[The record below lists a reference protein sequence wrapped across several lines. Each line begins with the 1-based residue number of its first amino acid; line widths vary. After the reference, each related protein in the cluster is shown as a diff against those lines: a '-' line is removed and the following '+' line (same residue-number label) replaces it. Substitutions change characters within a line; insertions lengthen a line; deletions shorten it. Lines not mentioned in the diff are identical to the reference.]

1 MKTYSEYRN
10 LAWNSLTNK
19 WNDAALTMFILCIIA
34 VAFNVPSSIAPIL
47 GLPYQWSFSMS
58 GVGVAVALLLV
69 LPLEW
74 GFYVALLQMIRG
86 EQGSIFTMMWNNFKT
101 NYTRYLPAAILV
113 MVLTGLLGAVTLGI
127 GFFILSMAYAM
138 VPFLLHDHPELSTTD
153 ALKASRELMR
163 GHKWDLFVLHLS
175 FIGWALLGI
184 ITCGIAF
191 FWINPY
197 IYTAVAHF
205 YEDITA
211 DVTIEVC

>member
-1 MKTYSEYRN
+1 MKTCSQYRN

-34 VAFNVPSSIAPIL
+34 VAFNAPSSIAPVL
-47 GLPYQWSFSMS
+47 GLPYQWSYSM
-58 GVGVAVALLLV
+58 GGLGVAVALLLV

-74 GFYVALLQMIRG
+74 GFYIGLLQMTRG
-86 EQGSIFTMMWNNFKT
+86 EEGSLFTMMWNNFKA

-113 MVLTGLLGAVTLGI
+113 MILTGLLGAVTLGI
-127 GFFILSMAYAM
+127 GAIILGLAYAM
-138 VPFLLHDHPELSTTD
+138 VPFILHDNPELSTID
-153 ALKASRELMR
+153 AMKASRELMR
-163 GHKWDLFVLHLS
+163 GHKWDLFVLYLS
-175 FIGWALLGI
+175 FIGWFLLGI

-191 FWINPY
+191 FWIQPY
-197 IYTAVAHF
+197 VYTAQAHF

>member
-34 VAFNVPSSIAPIL
+34 VAFNVPSSIAPVL
-47 GLPYQWSFSMS
+47 GLPYQWSYSM
-58 GVGVAVALLLV
+58 GGLGVAIALLLV

-74 GFYVALLQMIRG
+74 GFYIGLLQMTRG
-86 EQGSIFTMMWNNFKT
+86 EEGSLFTMMWNNFKT
-101 NYTRYLPAAILV
+101 NYTRYLPAAILIS
-113 MVLTGLLGAVTLGI
+113 VLTSLLGIVTLGI
-127 GFFILSMAYAM
+127 GAIILGLAYAM
-138 VPFLLHDHPELSTTD
+138 VPFILHDNPELSTID
-153 ALKASRELMR
+153 AMKASRELMR
-163 GHKWDLFVLHLS
+163 GHKGELFVLYLT
-175 FIGWALLGI
+175 FIGWFLLGI

-191 FWINPY
+191 FWIQPY
-197 IYTAVAHF
+197 IYTAMAHF

>member
-1 MKTYSEYRN
+1 MKTSSQYRE

-19 WNDAALTMFILCIIA
+19 WGDAAVTMFILSVIA
-34 VAFNVPSSIAPIL
+34 VAFNVPSSIAPIV
-47 GLPYQWSFSMS
+47 GLPYEWSYSMG

-74 GFYVALLQMIRG
+74 GFYIALLQMIRG
-86 EQGSIFTMMWNNFKT
+86 EQGSLFSMMWDNFKT
-101 NYTRYLPAAILV
+101 NYTRYLPAAILAA
-113 MVLTGLLGAVTLGI
+113 VLTALLGMVTLGI
-127 GFFILSMAYAM
+127 GAVILGLAYSMTAF
-138 VPFLLHDHPELSTTD
+138 VLQDNPELTTVD

-163 GHKWDLFVLHLS
+163 GHKWDLFVLFLS
-175 FIGWALLGI
+175 YIGWFLLGI

-191 FWINPY
+191 FWIQPY
-197 IYTAVAHF
+197 IYTAMAHF